1 MIDRED
7 VLELLRSL
15 LLDLL
20 AALWQPIEATITAN
34 LDVLSAAVGESVSSV
49 QTGLESTFGPFTPVV
64 VVVVGTASL
73 WGLWKI

>member
-15 LLDLL
+15 LVDLL
-20 AALWQPIEATITAN
+20 AGLWQSIKATITAN
-34 LDVLSAAVGESVSSV
+34 LDILSETIGVSVSSF
-49 QTGLESTFGPFTPVV
+49 QTGLEATFGPFTPVV

>member
-15 LLDLL
+15 LVDLL
-20 AALWQPIEATITAN
+20 AALWQSIKAN
-34 LDVLSAAVGESVSSV
+34 LDILSETIGVSVSSF
-49 QTGLESTFGPFTPVV
+49 QTGLEAMFGPFTPVV